1 MEKCLVAL
9 NIRGNDS
16 SSTNF
21 SNEEKGDQASSSWS
35 RNSITKQALLYD
47 KEHSL
52 ITMLQEVK
60 ENETYFLEIIDSKMM
75 AMNQLSTTSP
85 LLQPPN
91 LNENQDSERSFD
103 RGGSFNNSGAQSRTS
118 SLA

>member
-9 NIRGNDS
+9 NIRINDS

-21 SNEEKGDQASSSWS
+21 SNEEKGDQACSWS

-52 ITMLQEVK
+52 VTMLQEVK
-60 ENETYFLEIIDSKMM
+60 ENENYFLEIIDSKMM
-75 AMNQLSTTSP
+75 AMNQLSSGMSP
-85 LLQPPN
+85 LLPPN
-91 LNENQDSERSFD
+91 LENQETSHND
-103 RGGSFNNSGAQSRTS
+103 RGGSFNNSVGQSRHS